1 MAVKK
6 TNKSK
11 GKAGGSKL
19 NMRITLLL
27 FVLIPLLSSSI
38 IISIM
43 TIRAS
48 SNEITDYNHNSLIQ
62 VIDEVGTSFDAL
74 CASNKAA
81 LKAYTSAP
89 IIKEALRVQDNPIIS
104 LRAQSYTLD
113 YFSKLENWEGI
124 YLADWNSTVLA
135 HPNNGVIGMTLRE
148 GDSLTGLQNSM
159 LNSPDGVFN
168 TGIITSPASG
178 QLIMSMYTPIL
189 DDDGTPLG
197 FAGCGFYIKNIAE
210 LITDVSDLGLSSAYI
225 YIVDKE
231 GTMLYHPDESKIGN
245 PVENAAVKGLV
256 AKLSAGEHPAPD
268 VISYEYKGANKYAA
282 YYIGEGE
289 HYIAV
294 LTADEDDVLSGISHI
309 KRNSVIICLV
319 CILIFTCIA
328 LVIERIIS
336 VPLIQISKSL
346 EELATGDVT
355 ATCNAKSHIRETV
368 SILNAF
374 RTLKGALNTSMRS
387 VKDSASVLNNAIVN
401 VDGMTGNNVESVSQ
415 INMAINEVAQTSQS
429 VAENAQT
436 MAEKAAELGGDI
448 ELLNDNVRKLF
459 EASQTIKSANNDA
472 TDCMNSVYAGANE
485 SVEAMTNINAKIAET
500 NSAIEGIGSAVQAIE
515 SIAAQT
521 NLLSLNASIEAA
533 RAGEAG
539 RGFAVVADEIR
550 SLADSSAES
559 AKEIKQII
567 ENVIELSNGTV
578 DISNRVFD
586 VISKEQSD
594 IEAAQ
599 DKFNQL
605 SESVE
610 ASIAEI
616 DTIRQMT
623 DKLDAIKVDL
633 ANTTT
638 ELGAISEELGASAEE
653 VAASCQTVTDACSDT
668 QSSTAE
674 MRNINEDMSAAIDF
688 FKLSDL

>member
-1 MAVKK
+1 MGVKK

-11 GKAGGSKL
+11 SKAVGSKL